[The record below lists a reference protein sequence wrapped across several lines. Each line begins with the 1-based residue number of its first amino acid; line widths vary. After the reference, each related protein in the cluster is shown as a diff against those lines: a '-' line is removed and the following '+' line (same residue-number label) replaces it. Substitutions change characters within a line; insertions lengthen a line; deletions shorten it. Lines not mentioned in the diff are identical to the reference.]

1 MGALD
6 ITMSVIIRGTAR
18 KIGARAEDDIVGSDF
33 SLLIERHMSV
43 VPVRGDDDEGVEGP
57 RGSGVQVIFVSEIA
71 RSATVLHQP
80 LIEPDDV
87 KWRLAGQGAATV
99 LNCAAQADIVRAD
112 ALCRVVR

>member
-1 MGALD
+1 MRGHKDGCHRKPLADMGRHLD
-6 ITMSVIIRGTAR
+6 
-18 KIGARAEDDIVGSDF
+18 
-33 SLLIERHMSV
+33 
-43 VPVRGDDDEGVEGP
+43 EGP

-99 LNCAAQADIVRAD
+99 LNCAAQADIVRAA